1 MTAHVWRAPC
11 PDVDFA
17 RIDAWLAAQCTAE
30 ALAAKPFTPLPV
42 LGIPGWLA
50 ENENF
55 FFYDDSVVF
64 RPRKP

>member
-1 MTAHVWRAPC
+1 
-11 PDVDFA
+11 VDFA

-42 LGIPGWLA
+42 LGIPGWWA